1 MSITVQ
7 EVISTL
13 QDYDNKNAVVLVYDD
28 SNIYEIDFIDDTMD
42 DQVDFNLVEGQKPV
56 PIFTGH
62 QTYNVMFAMSAFKE
76 GLRVYVAGD
85 LSNETDRRLNSL
97 SEIAD
102 CEDHLLIIKGTE

>member
-1 MSITVQ
+1 MSITAR

-13 QDYDNKNAVVLVYDD
+13 QQYDNKDAVVLVYDD

-56 PIFTGH
+56 PTFNRH
-62 QTYNVMFAMSAFKE
+62 QTYNVIFAFASLKE
-76 GLRVYVAGD
+76 GLGVYVDGS
-85 LSNETDRRLNSL
+85 LSDEPDRKLNSL

-102 CEDHLLIIKGTE
+102 CEGHLLIIKGPP